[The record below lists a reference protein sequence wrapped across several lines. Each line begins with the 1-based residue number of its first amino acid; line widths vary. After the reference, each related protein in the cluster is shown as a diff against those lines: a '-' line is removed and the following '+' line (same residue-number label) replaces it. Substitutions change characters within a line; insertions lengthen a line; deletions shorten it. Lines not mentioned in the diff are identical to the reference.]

1 MKRLQLSV
9 LILCLPGC
17 NSLQAQ
23 FYKPVQW
30 HFSATPGNGSEVQLI
45 FNATLEK
52 GWHIYSQYIGSDGPL
67 PTTFS
72 FAPSTDYTQIGK
84 IEEKG
89 TPVKSYDKTFLMDI
103 VWFAN
108 SVTFIQKIQLKVPL
122 TTIQGKVEFMVCRDE
137 MCLPPEVVAF
147 SMEVRSRESKDPKR
161 N

>member
-1 MKRLQLSV
+1 MF
-9 LILCLPGC
+9 ILGLLGC

-23 FYKPVQW
+23 FDKPVQW
-30 HFSATPGNGSEVQLI
+30 HFSATPANGSEVQLI

-52 GWHIYSQYIGSDGPL
+52 GWHIYSQYIGTEGPL

-72 FAPSTDYTQIGK
+72 FAPSSDYTQIGRM
-84 IEEKG
+84 EEKG
-89 TPVKSYDKTFLMDI
+89 IPVKSYDKTFLMDL

-147 SMEVRSRESKDPKR
+147 SIDAKSHESKDAKR